1 MVYKLKKPWDDGTT
15 AIKLTQIELMERLVA
30 LVPRPRVNLTR
41 YHGVLAPNYKYR
53 KQAKSK
59 EKQNAK
65 KRMKWARL
73 LKRVFNIDIETCT
86 RCGGKVKIIAAIED
100 PAVIKKILDHLGIN
114 SSPPKWTSARG
125 PPVDTQPELF
135 DGELFQAFPEY

>member
-1 MVYKLKKPWDDGTT
+1 
-15 AIKLTQIELMERLVA
+15 
-30 LVPRPRVNLTR
+30 VNLTR

-53 KQAKSK
+53 KQIIPQQKITPDLKIVEPDSKPDPLAEAKSK

-65 KRMKWARL
+65 KRIKWAQL

-100 PAVIKKILDHLGIN
+100 PTVIKKILDHLGLN
-114 SSPPKWTSARG
+114 STPPKWTSARG
-125 PPVDTQPELF
+125 PPVEAQPELF